1 MNDKMP
7 EDVDIEDVLVDFQTT
22 GEQVFKDIQ
31 NTISTRKASSI
42 GSVQLKMDE
51 DDGEDDSTK
60 PNSKSKKPR
69 APRATANKSTASKA
83 TTSKATPKK
92 ATAQNQTRATARGN
106 SRDVAGPSTT
116 ATASVRFY

>member
-1 MNDKMP
+1 MP

-51 DDGEDDSTK
+51 DDGDGEDDPTKST
-60 PNSKSKKPR
+60 SKSKKPR
-69 APRATANKSTASKA
+69 APRATANKSTTSKA

-92 ATAQNQTRATARGN
+92 ATAQNQTRGTARGN